1 MNKGCKGQTPT
12 KWTTNIFFFRFAEE
26 DVELIQHCFQ
36 YTAAVLHSTLAV
48 QNEQRLKKQTQV
60 SSDIVYIFPGYSITH
75 LINETVTNKNF
86 ISNFVVVVDTA
97 ASCQKL
103 IFTVR

>member
-1 MNKGCKGQTPT
+1 MRVTLRQCERQ
-12 KWTTNIFFFRFAEE
+12 IFFFLRFAEE

-60 SSDIVYIFPGYSITH
+60 SGDIVWFLYSRYSITH
-75 LINETVTNKNF
+75 LSDEN
-86 ISNFVVVVDTA
+86 SD
-97 ASCQKL
+97 Q
-103 IFTVR
+103 

>member
-1 MNKGCKGQTPT
+1 MQT
-12 KWTTNIFFFRFAEE
+12 FCFRFTEE

-60 SSDIVYIFPGYSITH
+60 SDDIVRGILFPDNPRLT
-75 LINETVTNKNF
+75 
-86 ISNFVVVVDTA
+86 
-97 ASCQKL
+97 
-103 IFTVR
+103 